1 MGEKLDKA
9 WADVKA
15 TAAAGVAD
23 VGNVYQAVLTQD
35 ASWNVPLPPQS
46 SAPEQTQT
54 QAQATAEPE
63 AAVAEPTPEPAND
76 NEPDIDIEQ

>member
-35 ASWNVPLPPQS
+35 ASWNVPLSPQS

-54 QAQATAEPE
+54 RATGEPE
-63 AAVAEPTPEPAND
+63 AALAEPMPEPAND
-76 NEPDIDIEQ
+76 NEPDIEP